1 MEKQEPLSADTS
13 GLPGNGQAKPAQ
25 LSSNTTLLWRI
36 FLPVF
41 GTVFLTGLLLAF
53 WLTDEDDLYLPYP
66 VIWPRSILVVLW
78 LGWLWYIWRY
88 LWPLKRLDATDTH
101 LFVTNYWTTVRYPWS
116 DVEGISDKK
125 LGRRSVAALRLKAP
139 GRFGQEILFIP
150 GTHYQTWM
158 EEHEKQHLLLA
169 N

>member
-1 MEKQEPLSADTS
+1 MDKQEPLSADTS

-66 VIWPRSILVVLW
+66 VIWPRSILLVLW
-78 LGWLWYIWRY
+78 LGWFWYVRRT

-101 LFVTNYWTTVRYPWS
+101 LFVTNYWTTVRYPWT
-116 DVEGISDKK
+116 DVDGISDSK
-125 LGRRSVAALRLKAP
+125 LGRRKVVALHLKAP

-150 GTHYQTWM
+150 GTHYRTWM
-158 EEHEKQHLLLA
+158 EEHDKQHLLVA